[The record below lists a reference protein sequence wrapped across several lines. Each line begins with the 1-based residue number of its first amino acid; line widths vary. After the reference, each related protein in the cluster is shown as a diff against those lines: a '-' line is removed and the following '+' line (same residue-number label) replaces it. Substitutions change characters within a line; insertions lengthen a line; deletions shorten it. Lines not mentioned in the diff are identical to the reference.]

1 MKLLCIGKT
10 GQVARALSERAKVR
24 GIDLISLGRPDLDL
38 LDQASIAPAIEANE
52 PRLIINTAAF
62 TAVDAAEQDET
73 AAYALNRDAPAAL
86 AQIAAE
92 RNIRLIHFSTDYV
105 FDGTSE
111 HAYPEDAPTNPLG
124 VYGASKLA
132 GERAVLDAS
141 AQHIVLRTSWIYS
154 PFGQNFAKTMLRLA
168 KDHDEISVVSDQRG
182 IPTNALDLA
191 DATLSLC
198 DLLQD
203 QSHAQRGGLYH
214 VTSAGSTDWAAFA
227 QAIFEQSSELG
238 GPIATV
244 KPIASRDYPTA
255 AQRPMNSRLSC
266 EKLSSTF
273 GISLLEWQK
282 SLPSTIQRILVEG
295 VGSE

>member
-10 GQVARALSERAKVR
+10 GQVARAFSERAEAR
-24 GIDLISLGRPDLDL
+24 GIDLILVGRPDLDL
-38 LDQASIAPAIEANE
+38 LDLTSIVSAVDANE
-52 PRLIINTAAF
+52 PNLIINTAAF

-73 AAYALNRDAPAAL
+73 AAYALNKDAPTVL
-86 AQIAAE
+86 ARIAAE

-105 FDGTSE
+105 FDGASE
-111 HAYPEDAPTNPLG
+111 HPYTEDAPTNPLG

-132 GERAVLDAS
+132 GEREVLEAS
-141 AQHIVLRTSWIYS
+141 EQNIVLRTSWIYS

-168 KDHDEISVVSDQRG
+168 KDREDISVVSDQRG
-182 IPTNALDLA
+182 SPTNALDLA

-198 DLLQD
+198 DILQD
-203 QSHAQRGGLYH
+203 HTHAQRGGLFH
-214 VTSAGSTDWAAFA
+214 ITSAGNTDWATFA
-227 QAIFEQSSELG
+227 QAIFEESSKFG
-238 GPIATV
+238 GPVATV

-273 GISLLEWQK
+273 GISLSEWQK
-282 SLPSTIQRILVEG
+282 SLPSTIQRILIEG

>member
-10 GQVARALSERAKVR
+10 GQVAQALSERAKVR
-24 GIDLISLGRPDLDL
+24 EIDLISIGRPDLDL
-38 LDQASIAPAIEANE
+38 LDQTSIVSAIDAYGPN
-52 PRLIINTAAF
+52 LIVNTAAF

-73 AAYALNRDAPAAL
+73 AAYALNRDAAAAL
-86 AQIAAE
+86 AQIAAI

-111 HAYPEDAPTNPLG
+111 HPYTEDAPTNPLS

-141 AQHIVLRTSWIYS
+141 VQNIVLRTSWIYS
-154 PFGQNFAKTMLRLA
+154 PFGRNFAKTMLRLA
-168 KDHDEISVVSDQRG
+168 NDRDIVKIVSDQRG
-182 IPTNALDLA
+182 SPTNAMDLA

-198 DLLQD
+198 EVLQD
-203 QSHAQRGGLYH
+203 QAYAQRGGLFH
-214 VTSAGSTDWAAFA
+214 MTSADSTDWAAFA
-227 QAIFEQSSELG
+227 QAIFEASSEMG
-238 GPIATV
+238 GPTATV
-244 KPIASRDYPTA
+244 KPITSRDYPTP

-273 GISLLEWQK
+273 GISLPEWQK
-282 SLPSTIQRILVEG
+282 SLPSTIKRILIEG